1 MEFKVA
7 AKAAAASLAPAPANQ
22 GAQGRSRVSFV
33 SGPAPTRTKALRAT
47 SNSAT
52 PVAKYVLIG
61 LLLARNRW
69 VSRTSAA
76 LGSVW
81 GFVGMC
87 LLVWGLT
94 VVRWFPVMIL
104 ESGLDVNWESCWSSV
119 SVSEIGASESD
130 RTGFM
135 A

>member
-61 LLLARNRW
+61 FVLAGNRLLQ
-69 VSRTSAA
+69 RTAVA
-76 LGSVW
+76 LGSVG
-81 GFVGMC
+81 GFVGLC
-87 LLVWGLT
+87 LRVW
-94 VVRWFPVMIL
+94 RWLYCGDFL
-104 ESGLDVNWESCWSSV
+104 
-119 SVSEIGASESD
+119 
-130 RTGFM
+130 
-135 A
+135 

>member
-33 SGPAPTRTKALRAT
+33 SGPAPTRTKALRAA

-61 LLLARNRW
+61 LLARNRW

-81 GFVGMC
+81 GVCRHVLARVGSDC
-87 LLVWGLT
+87 SAVVSCDDPGIGFGCQLGELLV
-94 VVRWFPVMIL
+94 
-104 ESGLDVNWESCWSSV
+104 
-119 SVSEIGASESD
+119 
-130 RTGFM
+130 
-135 A
+135 